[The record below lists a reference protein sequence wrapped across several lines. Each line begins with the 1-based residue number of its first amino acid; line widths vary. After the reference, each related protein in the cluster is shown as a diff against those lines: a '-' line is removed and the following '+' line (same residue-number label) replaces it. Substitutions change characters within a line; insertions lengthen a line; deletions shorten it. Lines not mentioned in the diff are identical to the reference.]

1 MSVFFINQQKSRLY
15 SAHIRAYYYV
25 SVPSR
30 SSQITRLRPSMSD
43 LPGETTHSI
52 LTEPQE
58 IVMRRLYF
66 ILPDISSARTVVDEL
81 LLKRINSRQ
90 IHVMAREGTDLGDLP
105 EASLFQKSDF
115 IPAIGRGLAVGG
127 VTGILVGVI
136 LAGFSLSGAV
146 ILGAV
151 LAGAGIGAWVSS
163 MIGVDVPNSQIH
175 HFEHAINAGSIL
187 MMVDIPA
194 TRVAEIETMVY
205 GHHPAAAAG
214 GTEPH
219 IPAFP

>member
-1 MSVFFINQQKSRLY
+1 
-15 SAHIRAYYYV
+15 
-25 SVPSR
+25 
-30 SSQITRLRPSMSD
+30 
-43 LPGETTHSI
+43 
-52 LTEPQE
+52 
-58 IVMRRLYF
+58 MRRLYF
-66 ILPDISSARTVVDEL
+66 MLPDISSARTVVDEL
-81 LLKRINSRQ
+81 LLKRIDSGH
-90 IHVMAREGTDLGDLP
+90 IHVMAREGTDMGDLP

-127 VTGILVGVI
+127 VTGVVVGAVFAS
-136 LAGFSLSGAV
+136 LSLSGAA

-163 MIGVDVPNSQIH
+163 MIGVAVPNSQIH
-175 HFEHAINAGSIL
+175 QFEQAISTGKIL
-187 MMVDIPA
+187 MMVDVPA
-194 TRVAEIETMVY
+194 GRVAEIETMVY